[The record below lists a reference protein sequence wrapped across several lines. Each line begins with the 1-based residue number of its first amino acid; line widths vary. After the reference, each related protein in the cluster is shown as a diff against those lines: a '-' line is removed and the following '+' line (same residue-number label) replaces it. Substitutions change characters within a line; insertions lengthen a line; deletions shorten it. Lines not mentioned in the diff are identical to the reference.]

1 MDIYTNLFTTL
12 PSFSLNLGDILKVPL
27 VILLIAN
34 VFYSFMLVLKV
45 KILVD
50 TVDSE
55 NNGKVRGVVYINLI
69 ISLITMLIATILI
82 LLG

>member
-12 PSFSLNLGDILKVPL
+12 PSFSLNLGDILKIPF
-27 VILLIAN
+27 VIFLIAN
-34 VFYSFMLVLKV
+34 VFYSFMLVLKL
-45 KILVD
+45 KILTD

-55 NNGKVRGVVYINLI
+55 NNGKVRGVVYINLA
-69 ISLITMLIATILI
+69 ISLITMIIATILI

>member
-12 PSFSLNLGDILKVPL
+12 PSFTLNLGDILKIPF
-27 VILLIAN
+27 VIFLIAN

-45 KILVD
+45 KILTD

-55 NNGKVRGVVYINLI
+55 NNGKVRGVVYINLA
-69 ISLITMLIATILI
+69 ISLITMIIATILI

>member
-12 PSFSLNLGDILKVPL
+12 PSFSLNLGDILKIPF
-27 VILLIAN
+27 VIFLIAN

-45 KILVD
+45 KILTD

-55 NNGKVRGVVYINLI
+55 NNGKVRGVVYINLA
-69 ISLITMLIATILI
+69 ISLITMIIATILI

>member
-45 KILVD
+45 KILAD

-55 NNGKVRGVVYINLI
+55 NNGKVRGLVYINLV